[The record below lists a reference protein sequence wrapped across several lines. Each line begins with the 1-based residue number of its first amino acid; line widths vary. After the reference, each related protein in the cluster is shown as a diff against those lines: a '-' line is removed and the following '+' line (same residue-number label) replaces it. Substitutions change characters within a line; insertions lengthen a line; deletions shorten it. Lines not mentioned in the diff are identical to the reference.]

1 MHVVSPESDDLDGY
15 SFQESTQWRVVLLWA
30 AWRLTFACDRCD
42 SAAQE
47 YRVSFVRGFR
57 GALPNCQ
64 ISDLGSDSDTLS
76 NSNSALWAMSRTFSF
91 SITFAQNLGIYVGIW
106 QEKQRWDCPSE
117 HKRRRHSPRDMLH
130 RHRYIGSCS
139 LIIG

>member
-64 ISDLGSDSDTLS
+64 ISDFGSDSDTLS

-91 SITFAQNLGIYVGIW
+91 SITFARIW
-106 QEKQRWDCPSE
+106 EYMLAFGRKNNGGTVLPST
-117 HKRRRHSPRDMLH
+117 SGGDIVLATCYTDIDTLAVAP
-130 RHRYIGSCS
+130 
-139 LIIG
+139 